1 MKVSPAGDTPIPV
14 DGEVTPV
21 GVTPDPVGPRKPTNQ
36 PHPTNP
42 NLLITYSITMI
53 QPTTHH
59 SPFHSLLTNHS
70 LLTIC
75 IYYIIFHCLVLLFV
89 QVLIHLFWSGLVL

>member
-59 SPFHSLLTNHS
+59 PLSPLTINQPLTIHYS

-75 IYYIIFHCLVLLFV
+75 IYYIIFHLLVHLFV
-89 QVLIHLFWSGLVL
+89 QVLVHL